1 MSELTAENI
10 FSQIVQLP
18 SGELSRLRHLLDQ
31 MDQVEE
37 KPSKPPLAHQEKAE
51 KKTPKPLLDKR
62 LQPKPMPD
70 STREFRWLSEHAR
83 EYAGQWVA
91 LDGDRLIAHGPDA
104 RDVYAAADADGAYLP
119 LVTRVEDPDNPI
131 HILWA

>member
-1 MSELTAENI
+1 MSELTADNI
-10 FSQIVQLP
+10 FSQIIQLP
-18 SGELSRLRHLLDQ
+18 SAERRKLRRLLDQ
-31 MDQVEE
+31 FEHTEREPAKSQG
-37 KPSKPPLAHQEKAE
+37 
-51 KKTPKPLLDKR
+51 DKR

-83 EYAGQWVA
+83 EYVGQWVA

-104 RDVYAAADADGAYLP
+104 HAVFVAAEADGAYLP

-131 HILWA
+131 HILWG

>member
-1 MSELTAENI
+1 MSELTVENI

-18 SGELSRLRHLLDQ
+18 SSELSRLRRMLDQ
-31 MDQVEE
+31 MDQAEQKTSE
-37 KPSKPPLAHQEKAE
+37 SSLAHQEKAE
-51 KKTPKPLLDKR
+51 KKIKPPLDKR
-62 LQPKPMPD
+62 VPPIPVPD

-104 RDVYAAADADGAYLP
+104 RAVYAAANADGAYLP

-131 HILWA
+131 HILWG